1 MQQTSLRTQRDDYIF
16 LWCSAELECSGI
28 SVSDLHLSAGSSD
41 LRPTPATAVA
51 LDEQALLQ
59 PLAAVLPAQRPA
71 CVGLLPWLYDQDGLE
86 VFESDKQA

>member
-1 MQQTSLRTQRDDYIF
+1 M
-16 LWCSAELECSGI
+16 
-28 SVSDLHLSAGSSD
+28 SDLHLSAGSSD

-59 PLAAVLPAQRPA
+59 PLAAVLPAQRTA
-71 CVGLLPWLYDQDGLE
+71 GVGLLPWLYDQDGLE